1 MKPEQAFSHIRKP
14 WQIALVLLSTLALL
28 LSSTSVIQA
37 AERVNGPCRI
47 AGQTLS
53 VGGKDLTCVKKGKK
67 LRWKA
72 MPQRKVAP
80 VSKSPAPSPSPTSS
94 STPIPTP
101 TRILTLAERWNA
113 VDPTALTVAEPLIE
127 AAISA
132 EHSVNFIWKTGDRA
146 NPEVLDEIK
155 RRYTVTAKFWEMHV
169 KVTNPLLVLI
179 GGMGEI
185 EWLCREKLSWLGMK
199 QPDCVEIEGKGD
211 WSNGTAGQSQFGK
224 RNVDMYTL
232 DTVKRLDDVGWLAR
246 IQHEY
251 IHNVFYELNP
261 EYNSTMPCWMIE
273 GGAEYW
279 GVVNASLNDPD
290 RFIQLR
296 NYQAQRQSNAMR
308 GASEQSWFEFINRTD
323 RTQFNRALDSD
334 ACGPVRN
341 DIYSHAILANE
352 FLVSKVGLKGY
363 MALVKRA
370 GTEGWA
376 RAVQETFSLSR
387 EELYREMATYMKKQ
401 FDLVL
406 ANPWAI
412 ERLSYYRR

>member
-1 MKPEQAFSHIRKP
+1 M
-14 WQIALVLLSTLALL
+14 VLGILL
-28 LSSTSVIQA
+28 MVGFFLPSISAIQA

-47 AGQTLS
+47 AGQTVS
-53 VGGKDLTCVKKGKK
+53 VGGKDLACVKKGKK

-72 MPQRKVAP
+72 MPQRKVPP
-80 VSKSPAPSPSPTSS
+80 VSKSPAPSSSPSS
-94 STPIPTP
+94 SPAPTPIPTP
-101 TRILTLAERWNA
+101 TRILTRAERWNA
-113 VDPTALTVAEPLIE
+113 LDANALIVAEPLLE
-127 AAISA
+127 SAISA
-132 EHSVNFIWKTGDRA
+132 EHSVNFIWKISDKA

-185 EWLCREKLSWLGMK
+185 EWLCREKLSWLGMT

-273 GGAEYW
+273 SGAEYW

-296 NYQAQRQSNAMR
+296 NYQAQKQSNAMR

-323 RTQFNRALDSD
+323 RTQFNRALNSD

-352 FLVSKVGLKGY
+352 FLVSKVGFKGY